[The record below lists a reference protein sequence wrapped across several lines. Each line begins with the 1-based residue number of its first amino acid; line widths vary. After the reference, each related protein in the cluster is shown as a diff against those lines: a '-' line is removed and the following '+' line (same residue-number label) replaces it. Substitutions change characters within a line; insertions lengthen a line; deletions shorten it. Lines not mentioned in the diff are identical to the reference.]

1 MSVRE
6 QILREVATT
15 VNDQLLAEMH
25 ELLLKRRTEPEQLPI
40 SSFAAFE
47 ALQGS
52 VSAEVADE
60 MQAIIDREFN
70 TIEGEW

>member
-6 QILREVATT
+6 QILETVATT
-15 VNDQLLAEMH
+15 ADEQLLAEVYA
-25 ELLLKRRTEPEQLPI
+25 LLRQHQAEAAQPPI

-52 VSAEVADE
+52 VSNEVADE
-60 MQAIIDREFN
+60 MQAIMDREFN
-70 TIEGEW
+70 TIEGEL